1 VNRKSQNT
9 MTTKLQSLTELWQE
23 FNLTGTQKLLDEL
36 ATEITTKQDE
46 SDVSRKQLID
56 LIRTFKKSNSEE
68 TRLVV
73 APLLKSFQNEI
84 DMLSK
89 RSKSAEKAFF
99 DIYKKFCDIADPVPT
114 LEYCMENM
122 KNLQRLQD
130 LEIENNQ
137 LRETMGDYN
146 KEITEYKEK
155 TKNLKDVEE
164 KLKSQDENMEETI
177 GKKIKSRE
185 DDLNNVFDEKMK
197 NFEEEKLRNGHK
209 LAESET
215 KLKKLQCLL
224 DESQTEL
231 FELKSRQDDKRN
243 AISDDI
249 DLMMT
254 DLDRANQRAVTA
266 EKEVINLQEKV
277 SELKENMNKE
287 ENDDEGLHDQEASEL
302 KLQLHAKE
310 KEVVQL
316 VEDIQKANR
325 NIQESE
331 VKFERKVT
339 SLEKSL
345 ACAEEVKDDLQIKL
359 SKQGDYESVK
369 KDLSILK
376 TLEFPS
382 HSSEQDDSRPLE
394 VLILE
399 RSKALQS
406 DNSMLRQDKERLVRE
421 LNDTKTDLTEAQQK
435 VEKQTD
441 LISQLED
448 HVEQLQTISTP
459 YREEA
464 EGRSSSDM
472 LAEALKIDTEEE
484 VFEREA
490 SKSPSM
496 GNISLMSPTSFNSP
510 GDSSSTLLPIVQAQR
525 ERFRL
530 RNEELESS
538 NLEQQHQL
546 GTLTSQ
552 VQNLQQDNVKLYE
565 KIRFLQ
571 ACGGANRRQGD
582 TVVPVETRYQ
592 GEYEQKLDPFQ
603 SFSQAEKKRK
613 YGQLSVIE
621 KVILSLVRFMVS
633 NKTVRLMV
641 TFYSVL
647 LHGLVFAVLYKLAMT
662 ESCKHDMA
670 ARWHE
675 KYIEHMEDVHGDTD
689 HIG

>member
-1 VNRKSQNT
+1 

-36 ATEITTKQDE
+36 ATEISTKQDE
-46 SDVSRKQLID
+46 SDVSRKQLIE
-56 LIRTFKKSNSEE
+56 LIRSFKKSNSEE

-114 LEYCMENM
+114 LEYCMDNM

-137 LRETMGDYN
+137 LRETMGDFN

-164 KLKSQDENMEETI
+164 KLETQEKNMDETI
-177 GKKIKSRE
+177 DKKIKSRE
-185 DDLNNVFDEKMK
+185 EDLINAFNEKIK
-197 NFEEEKLRNGHK
+197 IVEEEKLRNENK
-209 LAESET
+209 LIDSER
-215 KLKKLQCLL
+215 KQKQLQCVL
-224 DESQTEL
+224 DECQNEL
-231 FELKSRQDDKRN
+231 FELKSRQDTKRN
-243 AISDDI
+243 ALSDEM

-254 DLDRANQRAVTA
+254 DLERANQRAVTA
-266 EKEVINLQEKV
+266 EKEVIALQESI
-277 SELKENMNKE
+277 SELKENLN
-287 ENDDEGLHDQEASEL
+287 NDDVEETMHDEDTSEL

-316 VEDIQKANR
+316 VEDIQKANK
-325 NIQESE
+325 NTQDNEA
-331 VKFERKVT
+331 KYERKIS
-339 SLEKSL
+339 SLEKIIGD
-345 ACAEEVKDDLQIKL
+345 AEQVKEELELKL
-359 SKQGDYESVK
+359 SKQSDYENIK

-382 HSSEQDDSRPLE
+382 HSMLEEDNRPLE

-399 RSKALQS
+399 RSKTLQS
-406 DNSMLRQDKERLVRE
+406 DNSMLRQDKERLLRE
-421 LNDTKTDLTEAQQK
+421 VNSSKAELSEAQMK
-435 VEKQTD
+435 LEKQTD
-441 LISQLED
+441 LISQLEQ
-448 HVEQLQTISTP
+448 HVEQLQAISTP

-472 LAEALKIDTEEE
+472 LAEALKIDTVEE
-484 VFEREA
+484 VFERD
-490 SKSPSM
+490 SSVSPSPI
-496 GNISLMSPTSFNSP
+496 GNLISPSSLYSP
-510 GDSSSTLLPIVQAQR
+510 GDTSSTLLPIIKAQR

-530 RNEELESS
+530 RNEELESA
-538 NLEQQHQL
+538 NLQQQHQL
-546 GTLTSQ
+546 STLNNQMLS
-552 VQNLQQDNVKLYE
+552 LQQDNVKLYE

-571 ACGGANRRQGD
+571 ACGGSSRKQGD
-582 TVVPVETRYQ
+582 TVVPVENRYQ

-603 SFSQAEKKRK
+603 TFSQAEKKRK

-621 KVILSLVRFMVS
+621 KVILSLIRFMVS

-641 TFYSVL
+641 TFYSIL

-675 KYIEHMEDVHGDTD
+675 KYIEHMQDVHGDSE
-689 HIG
+689 HIGQVA

>member
-1 VNRKSQNT
+1 

-36 ATEITTKQDE
+36 ATEITTKQDG

-56 LIRTFKKSNSEE
+56 LIRGFKKSNSEE

-84 DMLSK
+84 DSLSK

-137 LRETMGDYN
+137 FRETLADYN
-146 KEITEYKEK
+146 KEITDYKEK
-155 TKNLKDVEE
+155 TKNLKDVEDKLERQE
-164 KLKSQDENMEETI
+164 KNMEETI
-177 GKKIKSRE
+177 EKKIKSRE
-185 DDLNNVFDEKMK
+185 ENLNKAFDEKVK
-197 NFEEEKLRNGHK
+197 TYEEEKIRNGQK
-209 LAESET
+209 LADSEV
-215 KLKKLQCLL
+215 KLKHFQSVL
-224 DESQTEL
+224 DENQSEL
-231 FELKSRQDDKRN
+231 FELKSKQDDKRN
-243 AISDDI
+243 AISDEM
-249 DLMMT
+249 DLALT
-254 DLDRANQRAVTA
+254 DLDRANQRAIIA
-266 EKEVINLQEKV
+266 EKEVLNLQEKL
-277 SELKENMNKE
+277 SELKENTYKDDQ
-287 ENDDEGLHDQEASEL
+287 DDEGLQNEEASEL
-302 KLQLHAKE
+302 RLQLSAKE

-325 NIQESE
+325 NFQENE
-331 VKFERKVT
+331 VKCVRKV
-339 SLEKSL
+339 SELEKAL
-345 ACAEEVKDDLQIKL
+345 IDVEKVKNQVEVKLAYQN
-359 SKQGDYESVK
+359 DYESIK

-382 HSSEQDDSRPLE
+382 HSTEQDDNRPLE

-399 RSKALQS
+399 RSKSLQT
-406 DNSMLRQDKERLVRE
+406 DNSMLRQDKERLIRE
-421 LNDTKTDLTEAQQK
+421 LTDTKSDLTEAQDK
-435 VEKQTD
+435 VEKQTE

-472 LAEALKIDTEEE
+472 LAEALKIDTIEE
-484 VFEREA
+484 VFERE
-490 SKSPSM
+490 SSISPAM
-496 GNISLMSPTSFNSP
+496 GNRNLASPANSFSSP

-538 NLEQQHQL
+538 SLEQQHQL
-546 GTLTSQ
+546 GILSSQ
-552 VQNLQQDNVKLYE
+552 VHDLQQDNVKLYE

-571 ACGGANRRQGD
+571 SCGGANRRQGE
-582 TVVPVETRYQ
+582 VMVPVETRYQ
-592 GEYEQKLDPFQ
+592 SEYERKLDPFQ

-613 YGQLSVIE
+613 YGQLSVVE
-621 KVILSLVRFMVS
+621 KVILSLIRFMVS
-633 NKTVRLMV
+633 NKTARLMV
-641 TFYSVL
+641 TFYSFL
-647 LHGLVFAVLYKLAMT
+647 LHGLVFVVLYKMAMT

-675 KYIEHMEDVHGDTD
+675 KYIEHMQDVHGDAD

>member
-1 VNRKSQNT
+1 

-46 SDVSRKQLID
+46 SDISRKQLID

-164 KLKSQDENMEETI
+164 KLERQETNMEETI
-177 GKKIKSRE
+177 EKRIKSRE
-185 DDLNNVFDEKMK
+185 DDLNNAFDEKVK
-197 NFEEEKLRNGHK
+197 NFEEEKIRNGHK
-209 LAESET
+209 LADSET
-215 KLKKLQCLL
+215 KLKQLQSLL
-224 DESQTEL
+224 DESQSEL
-231 FELKSRQDDKRN
+231 FEMKSRQDDKRN
-243 AISDDI
+243 AISDEM

-254 DLDRANQRAVTA
+254 DLDRANQRALTA

-277 SELKENMNKE
+277 SELKESISKDDQ
-287 ENDDEGLHDQEASEL
+287 DDEGMHDEEASEL
-302 KLQLHAKE
+302 RLQLHAKE
-310 KEVVQL
+310 KEVIQL

-325 NIQESE
+325 NLQENE
-331 VKFERKVT
+331 VKYERKVT
-339 SLEKSL
+339 DLERGL
-345 ACAEEVKDDLQIKL
+345 TEVEKIKEDLQVKL
-359 SKQGDYESVK
+359 SKQSDYESVK

-382 HSSEQDDSRPLE
+382 HSSDQDDSRPLE

-421 LNDTKTDLTEAQQK
+421 LGDTKTDLSDAQQK
-435 VEKQTD
+435 VEKQTE

-472 LAEALKIDTEEE
+472 LAEALKIDTVEE

-490 SKSPSM
+490 SLSPSM
-496 GNISLMSPTSFNSP
+496 GNRSLMSPASYISP

-538 NLEQQHQL
+538 SLEQQHQL
-546 GTLTSQ
+546 GILSGQ
-552 VQNLQQDNVKLYE
+552 VHDLQQDNVKLYE

-571 ACGGANRRQGD
+571 ACGGGNRRQGD

-641 TFYSVL
+641 TFYSIL
-647 LHGLVFAVLYKLAMT
+647 LHGLVFAVLYKMAMT

-675 KYIEHMEDVHGDTD
+675 KYIEHMQDVHGDAD

>member
-1 VNRKSQNT
+1 
-9 MTTKLQSLTELWQE
+9 
-23 FNLTGTQKLLDEL
+23 
-36 ATEITTKQDE
+36 
-46 SDVSRKQLID
+46 
-56 LIRTFKKSNSEE
+56 
-68 TRLVV
+68 
-73 APLLKSFQNEI
+73 
-84 DMLSK
+84 
-89 RSKSAEKAFF
+89 
-99 DIYKKFCDIADPVPT
+99 
-114 LEYCMENM
+114 
-122 KNLQRLQD
+122 
-130 LEIENNQ
+130 
-137 LRETMGDYN
+137 MG
-146 KEITEYKEK
+146 YKEK

-224 DESQTEL
+224 DDSQTEL

-266 EKEVINLQEKV
+266 EKEVINVQEKV

-339 SLEKSL
+339 SLERSL

-421 LNDTKTDLTEAQQK
+421 LSDTKSDLIEAQDK
-435 VEKQTD
+435 VDKQTE
-441 LISQLED
+441 LIYQLED
-448 HVEQLQTISTP
+448 HVEQLQAISTP

-472 LAEALKIDTEEE
+472 LAEALKIDTVEE
-484 VFEREA
+484 VLERE
-490 SKSPSM
+490 SS
-496 GNISLMSPTSFNSP
+496 MSP
-510 GDSSSTLLPIVQAQR
+510 A
-525 ERFRL
+525 
-530 RNEELESS
+530 
-538 NLEQQHQL
+538 L
-546 GTLTSQ
+546 GTR
-552 VQNLQQDNVKLYE
+552 N
-565 KIRFLQ
+565 
-571 ACGGANRRQGD
+571 
-582 TVVPVETRYQ
+582 
-592 GEYEQKLDPFQ
+592 
-603 SFSQAEKKRK
+603 
-613 YGQLSVIE
+613 
-621 KVILSLVRFMVS
+621 
-633 NKTVRLMV
+633 
-641 TFYSVL
+641 
-647 LHGLVFAVLYKLAMT
+647 
-662 ESCKHDMA
+662 
-670 ARWHE
+670 
-675 KYIEHMEDVHGDTD
+675 
-689 HIG
+689 

>member
-1 VNRKSQNT
+1 

-46 SDVSRKQLID
+46 SDISRKQLID

-164 KLKSQDENMEETI
+164 KLERQETNMEETI
-177 GKKIKSRE
+177 EKKIKSRE
-185 DDLNNVFDEKMK
+185 DDLNNAFDEKVK
-197 NFEEEKLRNGHK
+197 NFEEEKIRNGHK
-209 LAESET
+209 LADSET
-215 KLKKLQCLL
+215 KLKQLQSLL
-224 DESQTEL
+224 DESQSEL
-231 FELKSRQDDKRN
+231 FEMKSRQDDKRN
-243 AISDDI
+243 AISDEM

-254 DLDRANQRAVTA
+254 DLDRANQRALTA

-277 SELKENMNKE
+277 SELKESISKDDQ
-287 ENDDEGLHDQEASEL
+287 DDEGMHDEEASEL
-302 KLQLHAKE
+302 RLQLHAKE
-310 KEVVQL
+310 KEVIQL

-325 NIQESE
+325 NLQENE
-331 VKFERKVT
+331 MKYERKVT
-339 SLEKSL
+339 DLEKGL
-345 ACAEEVKDDLQIKL
+345 TEVEKIKEELQIKL
-359 SKQGDYESVK
+359 SKQSDYDSVK

-382 HSSEQDDSRPLE
+382 HSSDQDDSRPLE

-421 LNDTKTDLTEAQQK
+421 LGDTKTDLTEAQQK
-435 VEKQTD
+435 VEKQTE
-441 LISQLED
+441 LITQLED

-472 LAEALKIDTEEE
+472 LAEALKIDTVEE
-484 VFEREA
+484 VFEKEA
-490 SKSPSM
+490 SLSPSM
-496 GNISLMSPTSFNSP
+496 GNRSLISPASYISP

-538 NLEQQHQL
+538 SLEQQHQL
-546 GTLTSQ
+546 GILSGQ
-552 VQNLQQDNVKLYE
+552 VHDLQQDNVKLYE

-571 ACGGANRRQGD
+571 ACGGGSNRRQGD

-641 TFYSVL
+641 TFYSIL
-647 LHGLVFAVLYKLAMT
+647 LHGLVFAVLYKMAMT

-675 KYIEHMEDVHGDTD
+675 KYIEHMQDVHGDAD

>member
-1 VNRKSQNT
+1 
-9 MTTKLQSLTELWQE
+9 
-23 FNLTGTQKLLDEL
+23 
-36 ATEITTKQDE
+36 
-46 SDVSRKQLID
+46 
-56 LIRTFKKSNSEE
+56 
-68 TRLVV
+68 
-73 APLLKSFQNEI
+73 
-84 DMLSK
+84 
-89 RSKSAEKAFF
+89 
-99 DIYKKFCDIADPVPT
+99 
-114 LEYCMENM
+114 MENM

-137 LRETMGDYN
+137 LRETMGDFN
-146 KEITEYKEK
+146 KEITDYKER
-155 TKNLKDVEE
+155 TKNLEDVEE
-164 KLKSQDENMEETI
+164 KLKTQEKSMEETI
-177 GKKIKSRE
+177 DKRIKSRE
-185 DDLNNVFDEKMK
+185 EDIINAFNDKMK
-197 NFEEEKLRNGHK
+197 NFEEEKERSESK
-209 LAESET
+209 LTDSE
-215 KLKKLQCLL
+215 LKQKQLQILL
-224 DESQTEL
+224 DESQSEL
-231 FELKSRQDDKRN
+231 FELKSRQEAKRN
-243 AISDDI
+243 ALSDEM

-266 EKEVINLQEKV
+266 EKEVINLQEKI
-277 SELKENMNKE
+277 SELKDVMNKDQDNE
-287 ENDDEGLHDQEASEL
+287 EVLHDEEASEL

-316 VEDIQKANR
+316 VEDMQKANK
-325 NIQESE
+325 NIQDSE
-331 VKFERKVT
+331 LKYEKKMT
-339 SLEKSL
+339 GLEKSL
-345 ACAEEVKDDLQIKL
+345 AHAEKAREELQLKL
-359 SKQGDYESVK
+359 SKQSDYDGVK

-382 HSSEQDDSRPLE
+382 HSLDQDDNRPLE

-399 RSKALQS
+399 RSKSLQS

-421 LNDTKTDLTEAQQK
+421 LSDNKEELSEAQLK
-435 VEKQTD
+435 VEKQTE
-441 LISQLED
+441 LISQLEE

-472 LAEALKIDTEEE
+472 LAEALKIDTVEE
-484 VFEREA
+484 VFERDA
-490 SKSPSM
+490 TRSPPMGSITPASPS
-496 GNISLMSPTSFNSP
+496 SFYSPS
-510 GDSSSTLLPIVQAQR
+510 DSSSTLLPIVQAQR

-530 RNEELESS
+530 RNEELETS

-546 GTLTSQ
+546 GTLTNQ
-552 VQNLQQDNVKLYE
+552 VQSLQQDNVKLYE

-571 ACGGANRRQGD
+571 ACGGNMKKQGD

-603 SFSQAEKKRK
+603 SFSQAERKRK

-621 KVILSLVRFMVS
+621 KVILSLIRFMVS

-641 TFYSVL
+641 TFYSIL

-675 KYIEHMEDVHGDTD
+675 KYIEHMQDVHGDSD